1 LDDAM
6 DRLDGRI
13 DNVANEVNHLFHER
27 VDLDEFFTN
36 QSDIVVPQLSTKN
49 PYIEECYQVKE

>member
-1 LDDAM
+1 M